1 MALETVAPISWK
13 ANSAKIHWHWT
24 RRGSTVKDKRL
35 AQVSPRVNTVNEPF
49 VMDVLRRQ
57 RPVGGLPFVCVGM
70 IGVVAHDAELGV
82 VSLLAVH
89 LQL

>member
-1 MALETVAPISWK
+1 
-13 ANSAKIHWHWT
+13 
-24 RRGSTVKDKRL
+24 
-35 AQVSPRVNTVNEPF
+35 
-49 VMDVLRRQ
+49 MDVLRRQ